1 METYYTDKER
11 KFVISAFRELR
22 IALADDLSYPEIRRI
37 EDIIKGGIAAGKAH
51 RDKYGI
57 NPSVRHLNTAL
68 LLSRYVGADRNMIIA
83 TLLYQI
89 CSDDYFSLEDVKAEF
104 GDDVRS
110 IIHGLKNVADLYKKQ
125 TTQRDE
131 NFSKLMMAFAENIR
145 VIIIMIVDRLA
156 LMKAINHHPNQKFVF
171 DIASESLYLY
181 APLAHRLGLYKIK
194 SELED
199 MSLKYTNRDLYT
211 QIAHKLNE
219 SKQERD
225 KYIAEFIAPIKK
237 KLEDDG
243 FKFEIKGR
251 TKSIYSIWNKMR
263 KQNAE
268 LKDIYDLFA
277 IRIIID
283 TPLKNERSDCWKAF
297 AIVTD
302 MFKPNPSRLKD
313 WISIPKSNGYESL
326 HTTVTGPGQRWV
338 EVQIRTQRMDE
349 IAEKGLAAH
358 FKYKGVKSEKSLDD
372 WMANVRDLL
381 ETSGKDTPEIMK
393 KMNMDVYDKEV
404 FIFTPKGDLFRL
416 PLGATILDF
425 AFAIHSKIGCS
436 CIGGK
441 VNGKTHKINYELK
454 NGDTVEVLT
463 SSTQQPKQQWL
474 SIVTTSKAKN
484 KIRQSLNEISNRS
497 AEFAKE
503 LLQRRFKNR
512 KIEIEE
518 AILTKV
524 IKRLGYKTATD
535 FYNEISSEKLDI
547 GQIVDSYVALKEKE
561 DETQQI
567 ASSRSAQEFVMQP
580 PALSSSESSDVVII
594 GEGIKGINFKLS
606 KCCMPIQGDD
616 IMGFIASDGAIKI
629 HKRGC
634 PNARHLMNRY
644 PYRTIKAAWS
654 EIVGGNQFAVPL
666 SIIGNDD
673 IGIVNNITSLITKEK
688 SVSLRSIAIDSND
701 GLFQGRLVVGV
712 NDTVSLNNLIKKITA
727 IKGVKSMQQTNY
739 IDNLL
744 SRGFDS

>member
-1 METYYTDKER
+1 MEIKMTETYYTDKER

-425 AFAIHSKIGCS
+425 AFAIHSKIGCT

-727 IKGVKSMQQTNY
+727 IKGVKDVRRN
-739 IDNLL
+739 N
-744 SRGFDS
+744 

>member
-381 ETSGKDTPEIMK
+381 EISGKDTPEIMK

-425 AFAIHSKIGCS
+425 AFAIHSKIGCT

-547 GQIVDSYVALKEKE
+547 GQIVDNYVALKEKE

-580 PALSSSESSDVVII
+580 PTLSSSESSDVVII

-727 IKGVKSMQQTNY
+727 IKGVKDVRRN
-739 IDNLL
+739 N
-744 SRGFDS
+744 

>member
-425 AFAIHSKIGCS
+425 AFAIHSKIGCT

-441 VNGKTHKINYELK
+441 ANGKTHKINYELK

-727 IKGVKSMQQTNY
+727 IKGVKDVRRN
-739 IDNLL
+739 N
-744 SRGFDS
+744 

>member
-425 AFAIHSKIGCS
+425 AFAIHSKIGCT

-606 KCCMPIQGDD
+606 KCCLPIQGDD

-727 IKGVKSMQQTNY
+727 IKGVKDVRRN
-739 IDNLL
+739 N
-744 SRGFDS
+744 

>member
-219 SKQERD
+219 SEQERD

-425 AFAIHSKIGCS
+425 AFAIHSKIGCT

-727 IKGVKSMQQTNY
+727 IKGVKDVRRN
-739 IDNLL
+739 N
-744 SRGFDS
+744 

>member
-425 AFAIHSKIGCS
+425 AFAIHSKIGCT

-547 GQIVDSYVALKEKE
+547 GQIVDKYVALKEKE

-580 PALSSSESSDVVII
+580 PTLSSSESSDVVII

-727 IKGVKSMQQTNY
+727 IKGVKDVRRN
-739 IDNLL
+739 N
-744 SRGFDS
+744 

>member
-283 TPLKNERSDCWKAF
+283 TSLKNERSDCWKAF

-425 AFAIHSKIGCS
+425 AFAIHSKIGCT

-547 GQIVDSYVALKEKE
+547 GQIVDNYVALKEKE

-580 PALSSSESSDVVII
+580 PTLSSSESSDVVII

-727 IKGVKSMQQTNY
+727 IKGVKDVRRN
-739 IDNLL
+739 N
-744 SRGFDS
+744 

>member
-1 METYYTDKER
+1 METCYTDKER

-425 AFAIHSKIGCS
+425 AFAIHSKIGCT

-727 IKGVKSMQQTNY
+727 IKGVKDVRRN
-739 IDNLL
+739 N
-744 SRGFDS
+744 

>member
-425 AFAIHSKIGCS
+425 AFAIHSKIGCT

-654 EIVGGNQFAVPL
+654 EIVDGNQFAVPL

-727 IKGVKSMQQTNY
+727 IKGVKDVRRN
-739 IDNLL
+739 N
-744 SRGFDS
+744 

>member
-425 AFAIHSKIGCS
+425 AFAIHSKIGCT

-547 GQIVDSYVALKEKE
+547 GQIVDNYVALKEKE

-580 PALSSSESSDVVII
+580 PALSSSESNDVVII

-688 SVSLRSIAIDSND
+688 SVSLRSIAINSND

-727 IKGVKSMQQTNY
+727 IKGVKDVRRN
-739 IDNLL
+739 N
-744 SRGFDS
+744 

>member
-22 IALADDLSYPEIRRI
+22 IALTDDLSYPEIRRI

-425 AFAIHSKIGCS
+425 AFAIHSKIGCT

-484 KIRQSLNEISNRS
+484 KIRQSLNEISNHS

-727 IKGVKSMQQTNY
+727 IKGVKDVRRN
-739 IDNLL
+739 N
-744 SRGFDS
+744 

>member
-110 IIHGLKNVADLYKKQ
+110 IIHGLKNIADLYKKQ

-425 AFAIHSKIGCS
+425 AFAIHSKIGCT

-727 IKGVKSMQQTNY
+727 IKGVKDVRRN
-739 IDNLL
+739 N
-744 SRGFDS
+744 

>member
-425 AFAIHSKIGCS
+425 AFAIHSKIGCT

-580 PALSSSESSDVVII
+580 PARSSSESSDVVII

-666 SIIGNDD
+666 NIIGNDD

-727 IKGVKSMQQTNY
+727 IKGVKDVRRN
-739 IDNLL
+739 N
-744 SRGFDS
+744 

>member
-425 AFAIHSKIGCS
+425 AFAIHSKIGCT

-547 GQIVDSYVALKEKE
+547 GQIVDNYVALKEKE

-580 PALSSSESSDVVII
+580 PTLSSSESSDVVII

-629 HKRGC
+629 HKRSC

-727 IKGVKSMQQTNY
+727 IKGVKDVRRN
-739 IDNLL
+739 N
-744 SRGFDS
+744 

>member
-110 IIHGLKNVADLYKKQ
+110 VIHGLKNVADLYKKQ

-425 AFAIHSKIGCS
+425 AFAIHSKIGCT

-727 IKGVKSMQQTNY
+727 IKGVKDVRRN
-739 IDNLL
+739 N
-744 SRGFDS
+744 

>member
-11 KFVISAFRELR
+11 KFVISAFRELI

-425 AFAIHSKIGCS
+425 AFAIHSKIGCT

-580 PALSSSESSDVVII
+580 PTLSSSESSDVVII

-727 IKGVKSMQQTNY
+727 IKGVKDVRRN
-739 IDNLL
+739 N
-744 SRGFDS
+744 

>member
-1 METYYTDKER
+1 MEIKMMETYYTDKER

-156 LMKAINHHPNQKFVF
+156 LMKAINRHPNQKFVF

-425 AFAIHSKIGCS
+425 AFAIHSKIGCT

-547 GQIVDSYVALKEKE
+547 GQIVDNYVALKEKE

-580 PALSSSESSDVVII
+580 PTLSSSESSDVVII

-727 IKGVKSMQQTNY
+727 IKGVKDVRRN
-739 IDNLL
+739 N
-744 SRGFDS
+744 

>member
-425 AFAIHSKIGCS
+425 AFAIHSKIGCT

-547 GQIVDSYVALKEKE
+547 GQIVDRYVALKEKE

-727 IKGVKSMQQTNY
+727 IKGVKDVRRN
-739 IDNLL
+739 N
-744 SRGFDS
+744 

>member
-268 LKDIYDLFA
+268 PKDIYDLFA

-425 AFAIHSKIGCS
+425 AFAIHSKIGCT

-727 IKGVKSMQQTNY
+727 IKGVKDVRRN
-739 IDNLL
+739 N
-744 SRGFDS
+744 

>member
-156 LMKAINHHPNQKFVF
+156 LMKAINHQPNQKFVF
-171 DIASESLYLY
+171 DIASESLNLY

-425 AFAIHSKIGCS
+425 AFAIHSKIGCT

-727 IKGVKSMQQTNY
+727 IKGIKDVRRN
-739 IDNLL
+739 N
-744 SRGFDS
+744 

>member
-219 SKQERD
+219 SKQEQD

-425 AFAIHSKIGCS
+425 AFAIHSKIGCT

-441 VNGKTHKINYELK
+441 VNCKTHKINYELK

-634 PNARHLMNRY
+634 PNARHLMSRY

-727 IKGVKSMQQTNY
+727 IKGVKDVRRN
-739 IDNLL
+739 N
-744 SRGFDS
+744 

>member
-211 QIAHKLNE
+211 QIAHKLYE

-283 TPLKNERSDCWKAF
+283 TPLKNERRDCWKAF

-425 AFAIHSKIGCS
+425 AFAIHSKIGCT

-616 IMGFIASDGAIKI
+616 IMGFIASDAAIKI

-644 PYRTIKAAWS
+644 PYRPIKAAWS
-654 EIVGGNQFAVPL
+654 EVVGGNQFAVPL

-727 IKGVKSMQQTNY
+727 IKGVKDVRRN
-739 IDNLL
+739 N
-744 SRGFDS
+744 

>member
-372 WMANVRDLL
+372 WMTNVRDLL

-425 AFAIHSKIGCS
+425 AFAIHSKIGCT

-727 IKGVKSMQQTNY
+727 IKGVKDVRRN
-739 IDNLL
+739 N
-744 SRGFDS
+744 

>member
-425 AFAIHSKIGCS
+425 AFAIHSKIGCT

-727 IKGVKSMQQTNY
+727 IKGVKDVKRN
-739 IDNLL
+739 N
-744 SRGFDS
+744 

>member
-393 KMNMDVYDKEV
+393 KMNMDVYDKDV

-712 NDTVSLNNLIKKITA
+712 NDTVSLNNLIQKITA
-727 IKGVKSMQQTNY
+727 IKGVKDVRRN
-739 IDNLL
+739 N
-744 SRGFDS
+744 

>member
-22 IALADDLSYPEIRRI
+22 IALADDLSYTEIRRI

-425 AFAIHSKIGCS
+425 AFAIHSKIGCT

-606 KCCMPIQGDD
+606 KCCMPIKEDD

-727 IKGVKSMQQTNY
+727 IKGVKDVRRN
-739 IDNLL
+739 N
-744 SRGFDS
+744 

>member
-1 METYYTDKER
+1 MEIKMMETYYTDKER

-425 AFAIHSKIGCS
+425 AFTIHSKIGCT

-727 IKGVKSMQQTNY
+727 IKGVKDVRRN
-739 IDNLL
+739 N
-744 SRGFDS
+744 

>member
-425 AFAIHSKIGCS
+425 AFAIHSKIGCT

-701 GLFQGRLVVGV
+701 GLFQGHLVVGV

-727 IKGVKSMQQTNY
+727 IKRVKDVRRN
-739 IDNLL
+739 N
-744 SRGFDS
+744 

>member
-425 AFAIHSKIGCS
+425 AFAIHSKIGCT

-547 GQIVDSYVALKEKE
+547 GQIVDNYVALKEKE

-580 PALSSSESSDVVII
+580 PTLSSSESSDVVII

-673 IGIVNNITSLITKEK
+673 IGIVNNITSFITKEK

-727 IKGVKSMQQTNY
+727 IKGVKDVRRN
-739 IDNLL
+739 N
-744 SRGFDS
+744 

>member
-425 AFAIHSKIGCS
+425 AFAIHSKIGCT

-547 GQIVDSYVALKEKE
+547 GQIVASYVALKEKE

-727 IKGVKSMQQTNY
+727 IKGVKDVRRN
-739 IDNLL
+739 N
-744 SRGFDS
+744 

>member
-338 EVQIRTQRMDE
+338 EVQIRTQRMNE

-425 AFAIHSKIGCS
+425 AFAIHSKIGCT

-727 IKGVKSMQQTNY
+727 IKGVKDVRRN
-739 IDNLL
+739 N
-744 SRGFDS
+744 

>member
-199 MSLKYTNRDLYT
+199 MSLKYTNIDLYT

-425 AFAIHSKIGCS
+425 AFAIHSKIGCT

-547 GQIVDSYVALKEKE
+547 GQIVDNYVALKEKE

-580 PALSSSESSDVVII
+580 PTLSSSESSDVVII
-594 GEGIKGINFKLS
+594 GEGIKGVNFKLS

-727 IKGVKSMQQTNY
+727 IKGVKDVRRN
-739 IDNLL
+739 N
-744 SRGFDS
+744 

>member
-425 AFAIHSKIGCS
+425 AFAIHSKIGCT

-484 KIRQSLNEISNRS
+484 KIRQSLKEISNRS

-727 IKGVKSMQQTNY
+727 IKGVKDVRRN
-739 IDNLL
+739 N
-744 SRGFDS
+744 

>member
-1 METYYTDKER
+1 METYYIDKER

-425 AFAIHSKIGCS
+425 AFAIHSKIGCT

-727 IKGVKSMQQTNY
+727 IKGVKDVRRN
-739 IDNLL
+739 N
-744 SRGFDS
+744 

>member
-51 RDKYGI
+51 RDKYEI

-425 AFAIHSKIGCS
+425 AFAIHSKIGCT

-727 IKGVKSMQQTNY
+727 IKGVKDVRRN
-739 IDNLL
+739 N
-744 SRGFDS
+744 

>member
-425 AFAIHSKIGCS
+425 AFAIHSKIGCT

-666 SIIGNDD
+666 GIIGNDD

-727 IKGVKSMQQTNY
+727 IKGVKDVRRN
-739 IDNLL
+739 N
-744 SRGFDS
+744 

>member
-22 IALADDLSYPEIRRI
+22 IALANDLSYPEIRRI

-425 AFAIHSKIGCS
+425 AFAIHSKIGCT

-727 IKGVKSMQQTNY
+727 IKGVKDVRRN
-739 IDNLL
+739 N
-744 SRGFDS
+744 